1 MLLTDEKVRHT
12 ILSVIKDE
20 YDPIGSRKLSEKLE
34 DLGVELSE
42 AAIRYHLRI
51 LEERGYIK
59 KVGNFGRVITEK
71 GLKELRRAGVHYR
84 AGAFLAKKEEQM
96 YRSDFDPEKGEGKIL
111 VNICKFDRKYL
122 DQIIDIFRECYR
134 AGLAVSPLLKII
146 ESGSF
151 LSDREVGLYYI
162 SGIAIDG
169 MLLRKGLNIHLEYGG
184 VVEFQNYSP
193 ARFIEMVGYE
203 SSSISSIELFST
215 KPYSVLEILSGG
227 TGESP
232 ATFREFPGIGYNEV
246 EKTIKTLRK
255 YEIGGFLKVGRPNQ
269 EVLGIPVRVGM
280 CGMAIV
286 TSSTPLMVARERG
299 IEAEVEIMADVI
311 EYSTLQIL

>member
-34 DLGVELSE
+34 NLGVELSE

-51 LEERGYIK
+51 LEERGYIR

-71 GLKELRRAGVHYR
+71 GLRELRRAGVHYR
-84 AGAFLAKKEEQM
+84 AGSFLAKKEEQM
-96 YRSDFDPEKGEGKIL
+96 YRSNFNPDKGDGKIL
-111 VNICKFDRKYL
+111 VNICKFDRRYL
-122 DQIIDIFRECYR
+122 DQIVDIFRECYKS
-134 AGLAVSPLLKII
+134 GLAVSPLLKII

-151 LSDREVGLYYI
+151 LSEKEVGLYYI

-169 MLLRKGLNIHLEYGG
+169 MLLRKGLSIHLKYGG
-184 VVEFQNYSP
+184 VVEFQNHTP
-193 ARFIEMVGYE
+193 ARFIEMIGYE

-215 KPYSVLEILSGG
+215 KPYSVLEVISSG
-227 TGESP
+227 TGECP
-232 ATFREFPGIGYNEV
+232 ATFREFPGIGYGEV
-246 EKTIKTLRK
+246 EKTVKALKK
-255 YEIGGFLKVGRPNQ
+255 YEIGGFLKIGRPNQ
-269 EVLGIPVRVGM
+269 EVLGIPVGVGM

-299 IEAEVEIMADVI
+299 IEVEIEIMADVI
-311 EYSTLQIL
+311 DYSALQLL